1 MNLIG
6 GLIRSHVRRLRAPLR
21 ACALLAASITGAAL
35 AGMPH
40 AAQAAIPDK
49 TLVYCSEGSPA
60 GFDPA
65 QYTTSVDFSAAAYTA
80 YNRLVEFSK
89 GGTKVEPG
97 LAESWDISPDG
108 LVYTFHL
115 RHGVK
120 FQTTAY
126 FKPTREFNADDVMLS
141 FERMRD
147 PNHPFRKAY
156 PVPFPYFTDM
166 GLDKSITKIEK
177 VDAFTVRITLNAVNA
192 PFLADLAMPFASIL
206 SAEYVDQ
213 LLKAGKASD
222 INQKPVGTGPFIFR
236 SYTKD
241 ATIRYDGNPEYW
253 KPGDVQISKLIF
265 AITVDPSVRVQKL
278 KRNEC
283 QVMSN
288 PRPADLESIKADA
301 NLQLPSQAV
310 FNLGY
315 LAYNT
320 QHKPFDNVDVR
331 RALDMAIDKKAIISS
346 VYQGAG
352 QLATAPMPPTQ
363 WSYDGA
369 LKDPAFDP
377 AKAKALLAKAGFP
390 NGFDVNL
397 WAMPVQRPYNPN
409 ARLMA
414 EMIQAD
420 WEKIGVH
427 AKIVTFEWA
436 EYIKRGQAGEHD
448 ALLIGWTGDNGDPD
462 NWLAVLLG
470 CTAINGS
477 NYSRWCYKPFDD
489 LVVKAREVTDLGT
502 RTKLY
507 TQAQEIFK
515 DQVPYTPIAHST
527 VYQPISKNV
536 TGFAIDPFGP
546 TQFFGVG
553 LK

>member
-1 MNLIG
+1 MN
-6 GLIRSHVRRLRAPLR
+6 RSPVGRSLSLSAMLRTFVCLVS
-21 ACALLAASITGAAL
+21 AAAAIGAAVP
-35 AGMPH
+35 AR
-40 AAQAAIPDK
+40 AALPDK
-49 TLVYCSEGSPA
+49 TLVFCSEGSPA

-65 QYTTSVDFSAAAYTA
+65 QYTTSVEFTSSAYTV
-80 YNRLVEFSK
+80 YNRLVEFAK

-97 LAESWDISPDG
+97 LAESWDVSPDG
-108 LVYTFHL
+108 RVYTFHL

-120 FQTTAY
+120 FQTTAF
-126 FKPTREFNADDVMLS
+126 FKPTREFNADDVVFT
-141 FERMRD
+141 FERMFD
-147 PNHPFRKAY
+147 PNNAFRKAY
-156 PVPFPYFTDM
+156 VVQYPYFTDM
-166 GLDKSITKIEK
+166 GLDKNLSKIEK
-177 VDAFTVRITLNAVNA
+177 LDPYTVRFTLNAVNA
-192 PFLADLAMPFASIL
+192 PFLSDLAMPFVSIL
-206 SAEYVDQ
+206 SAEYADQ

-241 ATIRYDGNPEYW
+241 ATIRFDGNPEYW
-253 KPGDVQISKLIF
+253 KPGAVQLSKLIF

-283 QVMSN
+283 QVMAY
-288 PRPADLESIKADA
+288 PRPADLESIKSDP
-301 NLQLPSQAV
+301 NLQLPNQAG

-320 QHKPFDNVDVR
+320 AHKPFDNVDVR
-331 RALDMAIDKKAIISS
+331 RALDMAIDKKAIIES

-363 WSYDGA
+363 WSYDKD

-377 AKAKALLAKAGFP
+377 VKAKALLAKAGFP
-390 NGFDVNL
+390 NGLDINL

-414 EMIQAD
+414 EMIQSD

-436 EYIKRGQAGEHD
+436 EYIKRAQAGEHD
-448 ALLIGWTGDNGDPD
+448 AVLIGWTGDNGDPD

-470 CTAINGS
+470 CDAINGS

-489 LVVKAREVTDLGT
+489 LIVKAREVADVPT
-502 RTKLY
+502 RTQLY
-507 TQAQEIFK
+507 TQAQVIFK
-515 DQVPYTPIAHST
+515 DQVPYSPIAHST

-536 TGFAIDPFGP
+536 TGFTIDPFGP
-546 TQFFGVG
+546 TQFQGVSV
-553 LK
+553 K